1 MMKAFVLA
9 SLLAACCG
17 SAFADTVFNY
27 DGFYARMKKSETV
40 EFSDITLAFVLQKAG
55 TNEACEVDKALITT
69 DISEAPLTIAGN
81 GELMLPFDLMLNVQ
95 KALIVLK
102 QPEGAAACDLNFKLR
117 SKMPVPQQAA
127 VAQLRKLQG
136 QFDQLLD
143 SLAGW
148 GKYWLPDVSGLT
160 VHFASEVVAQSA
172 DAALSQQILC
182 EQNRCRIFLPES
194 LADSAVVKFS
204 KVPDHATPL
213 LQQP

>member
-1 MMKAFVLA
+1 MMKSYVLA
-9 SLLAACCG
+9 SLLVAFTG
-17 SAFADTVFNY
+17 SALADTVFNY
-27 DGFYARMKKSETV
+27 DGFYARMKKSEKV

-55 TNEACEVDKALITT
+55 TNEVCSVDKALITT

-81 GELMLPFDLMLNVQ
+81 GELMLPFDLMLNAQ

-102 QPEGAAACDLNFKLR
+102 QPEGAEACDLNFKLR
-117 SKMPVPQQAA
+117 SKMPVPQQAT

-136 QFDQLLD
+136 QFDELLD

-148 GKYWLPDVSGLT
+148 GKYWLPEVSGLT
-160 VHFASEVVAQSA
+160 VHFASEVVAQSS
-172 DAALSQQILC
+172 DAALSQQLLC
-182 EQNRCRIFLPES
+182 EQNRCRLFLPES
-194 LADSAVVKFS
+194 LADTATVRFS

>member
-1 MMKAFVLA
+1 MMKSYVLA
-9 SLLAACCG
+9 SALVAFSG
-17 SAFADTVFNY
+17 SALADTVFNY
-27 DGFYARMKKSETV
+27 DGFYARMKKSEKV
-40 EFSDITLAFVLQKAG
+40 EFSDITLAFILQKAG
-55 TNEACEVDKALITT
+55 TNEPCSVENAVITT

-81 GELMLPFDLMLNVQ
+81 GELMLPFDEMLNVQ

-117 SKMPVPQQAA
+117 SKMPVPQQAT

-136 QFDQLLD
+136 QFDELLD

-160 VHFASEVVAQSA
+160 VHFASEVVAQSS
-172 DAALSQQILC
+172 DAALSQQLLC
-182 EQNRCRIFLPES
+182 EQNRCRLFLPES
-194 LADSAVVKFS
+194 LADTATVQFS

-213 LQQP
+213 LLQP

>member
-1 MMKAFVLA
+1 MMKPYVLA
-9 SLLAACCG
+9 SLLVAFSG
-17 SAFADTVFNY
+17 SAVADTVFNY
-27 DGFYARMKKSETV
+27 DGFYARMKKSEKV

-55 TNEACEVDKALITT
+55 STDPCVVDKALITT

-81 GELMLPFDLMLNVQ
+81 GELMLPFDEMLNVQ

-102 QPEGAAACDLNFKLR
+102 QPENAAACDLNFKLR
-117 SKMPVPQQAA
+117 SKMPVPQQAT
-127 VAQLRKLQG
+127 VAQLRKIQA

-160 VHFASEVVAQSA
+160 VHFNTEAIAESS
-172 DAALSQQILC
+172 DAAFSQQLLC

-194 LADSAVVKFS
+194 LDDKATVQFS
-204 KVPDHATPL
+204 KMPDHATPL
-213 LQQP
+213 LLKP

>member
-1 MMKAFVLA
+1 MIKPYIFA
-9 SLLAACCG
+9 SLMAVFSV
-17 SAFADTVFNY
+17 SALADTVFNY
-27 DGFYARMKKSETV
+27 DGFYARMKKSEKV

-55 TNEACEVDKALITT
+55 TTEVCQVDKALITT

-81 GELMLPFDLMLNVQ
+81 GELMLPFDLMLNAQ

-102 QPEGAAACDLNFKLR
+102 QPEGAIACDLNFKLR
-117 SKMPVPQQAA
+117 SKMPVPQQVT

-148 GKYWLPDVSGLT
+148 GKYWLPEVSGLT
-160 VHFASEVVAQSA
+160 VHFDSEVVAQSS
-172 DAALSQQILC
+172 DAALAQQVLC
-182 EQNRCRIFLPES
+182 EQNRCRIFLVGS
-194 LADSAVVKFS
+194 LADKATVQFS
-204 KVPDHATPL
+204 KVPDHSTPL